1 MFFEE
6 HPQQRAGYHR
16 VLDFSWKQNY
26 AISKNPLSLTEV
38 WSYGIDY
45 AKSLYTEEADG
56 FCGFNI
62 GLAWENENWEKRRYN
77 KYEIGWCGQNA
88 LLANELLCEAIKHP
102 EDMEARRMGFAVLD
116 SWIKY
121 ASLPIGVVHSYYD
134 PGQVRYLEA
143 CNLGTAGVEF
153 F

>member
-1 MFFEE
+1 MDCFEE

-143 CNLGTAGVEF
+143 W
-153 F
+153 